1 VNTLSGWGQMNNRAF
16 MNTISIQVPSM
27 VENIRMIESFIDN
40 AKERFHLDD
49 DIYGNI
55 MIAVTEA
62 VNNAIKHGNSNN
74 KAKNVHLSLSLD
86 ESVIKF
92 VVKDE
97 GPGFNYDN
105 LPDPTSPENLEKPGG
120 RGIFLMKHLSDEVEF
135 KENGRVVELSFY
147 MNA

>member
-1 VNTLSGWGQMNNRAF
+1 
-16 MNTISIQVPSM
+16 MNTISIQVPSI

-62 VNNAIKHGNSNN
+62 VNNAIKHGNASD
-74 KAKNVHLSLSLD
+74 KTKNVHLSLSLD
-86 ESVIKF
+86 ESMIRF

-97 GPGFNYDN
+97 GEGFDFQN
-105 LPDPTSPENLEKPGG
+105 LPDPTAPENIEKPGG
-120 RGIFLMKHLSDEVEF
+120 RGIFLMKHLSDEVDF
-135 KENGRVVELSFY
+135 KEEGRIVELSFY
-147 MNA
+147 MNS

>member
-1 VNTLSGWGQMNNRAF
+1 MI
-16 MNTISIQVPSM
+16 NTISIQVPSM
-27 VENIRMIESFIDN
+27 TENIRMIESFIDN
-40 AKERFHLDD
+40 AKEKFHLDD

-74 KAKNVHLSLSLD
+74 KTKNVYLSLSLD
-86 ESVIKF
+86 ESMIKF

-97 GPGFNYDN
+97 GQGFNYDN

-135 KENGRVVELSFY
+135 KENGRIVELSFY

>member
-1 VNTLSGWGQMNNRAF
+1 

-40 AKERFHLDD
+40 AKDRFQLDD

-74 KAKNVHLSLSLD
+74 KTKNVHLSLFLQDSM
-86 ESVIKF
+86 IKF
-92 VVKDE
+92 IVKDE
-97 GPGFNYDN
+97 GEGFNYDD
-105 LPDPTSPENLEKPGG
+105 LPDPTAPENLKKPGG

-135 KENGRVVELSFY
+135 KDNGRIVELSFY